1 MADNGT
7 VGERVRGL
15 WHRWMGP
22 FFIETSYVA
31 RVYGDS
37 LRDNFVGYAP
47 SDVQKLGRLQAEFD
61 TIMASKRPYLAD
73 LLRVEVALLETMPDD
88 IMRARFWGVRDR
100 FNRVVPAGTRA
111 RYEASTPPAGS
122 KEWSDDKFL
131 RDQTLTLLDTIHA
144 NYLIN
149 IGREQS
155 IKRLKMIIFASFI
168 VAILIAVGAIWY
180 ATRDAVS
187 WNTPPLIAGL
197 TTLWA
202 AGVTGAVLS
211 IANRLQ
217 TAVSRDAMTED
228 GIFELTGLRVGWVGI
243 VTSMIL
249 GGSFALVIYG
259 VVMAGLLSV
268 AYPEPDSAVAQAA
281 VRSGALDQEGGD
293 KTGSGPP
300 STGEGQEAVTPAA
313 ADGSETTVMGEG
325 ADGESEADGPAKA
338 GRNGGVAVLDA
349 PRGRL
354 CDASAADKTCNSYGD
369 RMARSLSLL
378 NAESFFKILILAFL
392 AGFAERL
399 VPDILSRLSKR
410 AA

>member
-1 MADNGT
+1 MAAWQAIGDKL
-7 VGERVRGL
+7 RQ
-15 WHRWMGP
+15 WFGP
-22 FFIETSYVA
+22 LFIETSYVA

-37 LRDNFVGYAP
+37 LRDYFVGYTP
-47 SDVQKLGRLQAEFD
+47 TDVQKLWLLQAEFD
-61 TIMASKRPYLAD
+61 AIMAKKRPYLAD
-73 LLRVEVALLETMPDD
+73 LLKVEVALLETMPDD
-88 IMRARFWGVRDR
+88 VMRARFWAVRDR

-111 RYEASTPPAGS
+111 RYEAGTPPARS
-122 KEWSDDKFL
+122 KEWAEGTFL

-155 IKRLKMIIFASFI
+155 IKRLKMIIFSCFI
-168 VAILIAVGAIWY
+168 AAILIAVGAIWS
-180 ATRDAVS
+180 ATRDIAS
-187 WNTPPLIAGL
+187 WTTPPLIAGL

-259 VVMAGLLSV
+259 VVMAGLLRV
-268 AYPEPDSAVAQAA
+268 AYPEVESAEPLATAESSAQGLQNSDKIEEGLETVAGGDAAITDAA
-281 VRSGALDQEGGD
+281 VEGVE
-293 KTGSGPP
+293 
-300 STGEGQEAVTPAA
+300 TGEDSVAA
-313 ADGSETTVMGEG
+313 ASAPSGTGTSKVSASSDI
-325 ADGESEADGPAKA
+325 AD
-338 GRNGGVAVLDA
+338 VDA

-354 CDASAADKTCNSYGD
+354 CDESAAEKTCNSYGD

-378 NAESFFKILILAFL
+378 NAESFFKMLILAFL

-410 AA
+410 AS